1 MEYETPQVVQLPDAV
16 TSISAN
22 PLLKQVNVPDGPHST
37 IATAP
42 AYSSDE

>member
-1 MEYETPQVVQLPDAV
+1 MKYTKPEVVQLPDAV

-22 PLLKQVNVPDGPHST
+22 PLMKQVNTPDGPHST